1 MSDAKRLNYF
11 NSQFLKEKD
20 FQDEQTYHLQ
30 MRRLHNQR
38 LHTWGI
44 VSGLEIERINNAEI
58 SLSPGLAVDRQGREI
73 SLVENPP
80 NFSVVGFS
88 AGAVVYLTCAYDE
101 VFDISDRNP
110 SGDTEKFVRITERP
124 KLETTT
130 QVPPTDGSVIVLGRV
145 TLSDAGNA
153 TTGGIDRSVRSPIA
167 SAVIAPET
175 INAEQLAPASITT
188 VKVVDGAIT
197 TAKLPDSSVTT
208 PKLANGAVI
217 TAKIA
222 PNAVGSAQL
231 ANGAIGANQLAAS
244 AVGTG
249 QLANGAVTLDKLNT
263 AVSTAFLP
271 VSGGT
276 ITGGDLTLKAT
287 ANDAGDIVFQ
297 DSANR
302 QKGRI
307 WSNPASNVAGLFLS
321 SGDNAADI
329 SIDQDGKVG
338 IGTSNPSAKLHVSGG
353 ETALEQ
359 EGWTTPVFQ
368 NGWSNYGSGYNVAGF
383 FKDSLGVVHLRGL
396 VKNAGIAAIPREQP
410 NGVIFTLPEGY
421 RPAGRELHPSITGP
435 DWAGPARID
444 ILTDGK
450 VMVTFGHGSWVA
462 LDGITF
468 RVNEVNQFIF
478 VNPILV
484 DRLVINR

>member
-1 MSDAKRLNYF
+1 MSEAKRLNYF

-38 LHTWGI
+38 FHTWGI
-44 VSGLEIERINNAEI
+44 VSGLEIERVNNAEI
-58 SLSPGLAVDRQGREI
+58 SLSPGLAVDRQGRE
-73 SLVENPP
+73 LPLTENPP

-88 AGAVVYLTCAYDE
+88 AAAVVYLTLAYDE
-101 VFDISDRNP
+101 VFDIGDRNP

-145 TLSDAGNA
+145 TLSDAGNV

-167 SAVIAPET
+167 SAVIAPEA
-175 INAEQLAPASITT
+175 INTEQLAPASITT

-244 AVGTG
+244 AVGTA

-263 AVSTAFLP
+263 TVSTAFLP

-287 ANDAGDIVFQ
+287 ANDAGDIIFQ

-307 WSNPASNVAGLFLS
+307 WSNPASNVSGLFLS
-321 SGDNAADI
+321 SGDNTADI
-329 SIDQDGKVG
+329 SIDQNGNVG
-338 IGTSNPSAKLHVSGG
+338 IGITNPSAKLHVAGG
-353 ETALEQ
+353 GTVLEQ
-359 EGWTTPVFQ
+359 ESWQTPTLQ
-368 NGWSNYGSGYNVAGF
+368 NGWVRYDNTFNPPGY
-383 FKDSLGVVHLRGL
+383 FKDSVGIVHLRGL
-396 VKNAGIAAIPREQP
+396 VRSGTIGA
-410 NGVIFTLPEGY
+410 VIFTLPSGY
-421 RPAGRELHPSITGP
+421 RPQFQELFSASTSPNSYARVDVTAAGAVVATTGNNG
-435 DWAGPARID
+435 W
-444 ILTDGK
+444 L
-450 VMVTFGHGSWVA
+450 S

-468 RVNEVNQFIF
+468 RVSSGFFVLDPGIIF
-478 VNPILV
+478 NPGFVVNP
-484 DRLVINR
+484 VIGQ